1 MVYPCPKHSSLFQVT
16 KQSKRGTTQR
26 FMWSRW
32 GVGWRR
38 NNWIQLHEHTV
49 QYGAS
54 FSIWGHEWDLF
65 APQCFWKQT
74 HCIGLGWGSWS
85 KHCAFWLVWNIPKI
99 TATLGWRHSTRCIVH
114 CCVLWRHSRCAL
126 HYRVHSRFSRNLH
139 VFIPW
144 QHSGHFTACCCVPKI
159 SQTCADIPDIVV
171 YPDDIPDT
179 LCTTVLDGIPDIVPD
194 TICTQRHSITV
205 NRIWSSDF
213 ATFGCNL

>member
-126 HYRVHSRFSRNLH
+126 HYRGTQQILQEFTRFYTLTT
-139 VFIPW
+139 FW
-144 QHSGHFTACCCVPKI
+144 TFYCMLLCTQ
-159 SQTCADIPDIVV
+159 DIPDM
-171 YPDDIPDT
+171 
-179 LCTTVLDGIPDIVPD
+179 C
-194 TICTQRHSITV
+194 RHSRHRRLSWWHSRHTMHYCTWWHSRHCSRHHLYTEAFH
-205 NRIWSSDF
+205 N
-213 ATFGCNL
+213 C